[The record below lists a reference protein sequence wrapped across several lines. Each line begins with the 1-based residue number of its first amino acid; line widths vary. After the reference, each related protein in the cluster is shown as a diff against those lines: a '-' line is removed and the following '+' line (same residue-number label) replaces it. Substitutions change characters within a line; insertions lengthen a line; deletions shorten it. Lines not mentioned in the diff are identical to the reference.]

1 MSGLNSGKVINR
13 MNFDQLAKSI
23 ERLSLYDSKGKAKLL
38 QMPAKI
44 DFSKLIGN
52 LDLNSIQERM

>member
-1 MSGLNSGKVINR
+1 MSGINSGKMINR

-23 ERLSLYDSKGKAKLL
+23 ERLSLYDSRGKTKLL
-38 QMPAKI
+38 QMPTKI